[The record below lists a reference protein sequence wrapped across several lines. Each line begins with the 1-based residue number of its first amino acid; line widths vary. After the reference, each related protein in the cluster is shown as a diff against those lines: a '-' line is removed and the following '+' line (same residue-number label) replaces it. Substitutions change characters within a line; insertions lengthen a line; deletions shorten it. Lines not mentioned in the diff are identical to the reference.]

1 MYYMNLLWTM
11 LPWYYDAMT
20 YADTVILWRIPD
32 LLKKHNISAYG
43 LASKLAGKVN
53 RNSVYAIAK
62 GDPERVDRNTLN
74 HLVVVLRDLT
84 GNQTLNV
91 GDLLEF
97 VEDAEQPGGVR

>member
-1 MYYMNLLWTM
+1 
-11 LPWYYDAMT
+11 MT
-20 YADTVILWRIPD
+20 YADAVIRWRVPD
-32 LLKKHNISAYG
+32 LLKKHNISAYS

-62 GDPERVDRNTLN
+62 GEPERVDRNTLN
-74 HLVVVLRDLT
+74 HLVIVLRELT

-97 VEDAEQPGGVR
+97 TENGEQPELVQ